1 MTKRRAYLALEDG
14 TVYEGESFGA
24 ERDSYGELVFSTSMT
39 GYQEA
44 LTDPSFAGQIV
55 VLTYPLVGNYGIND
69 ADNESVKVQV
79 AGFVVREHCLTPSN
93 GTNASTLHEFLSAQ
107 NVPGIFGVDTRA
119 VTRRLRNQG
128 VMMGVIVLDSPS
140 RAAEIWGK
148 TPRYDDVDHVARVT
162 TPEVYRWEGRRGED
176 GVPPSRENGGK
187 RGPRIVVT
195 DYGVK
200 NNVLRCLYDRG
211 CEVVTAPA
219 AASAEEILALK
230 PDGLLLSPG
239 PGDPA
244 LLGYAVDAASELLG
258 RVPALGICLG
268 HQVVARALGAG
279 TFKLPFGHRGA
290 NHPVKDLATGRV
302 YITAQNHGY
311 AVDAATLP
319 KGLMA
324 SHVNLNDDTI
334 EGLVHRDMPIMTIQY
349 HSEASPG
356 PRDNEYIFDRFLD
369 MVRGAGFRP
378 SPE

>member
-1 MTKRRAYLALEDG
+1 MSRRAFLVLEDG
-14 TVYEGESFGA
+14 TVYSGQSFGA

-44 LTDPSFAGQIV
+44 LTDPSFAGQLV

-69 ADNESVKVQV
+69 EDNESVKVQV
-79 AGFVVREHCLTPSN
+79 AGLVVREHCLTPSN
-93 GTNASTLHEFLSAQ
+93 GSNASTLHEFLAAQ
-107 NVPGIFGVDTRA
+107 NVPGIYGVDTRA
-119 VTRRLRNQG
+119 VTRRLRSRG

-140 RAAEIWGK
+140 RAEGLWGS

-162 TPEVYRWEGRRGED
+162 TPAVYRWREREGGNTE
-176 GVPPSRENGGK
+176 

-211 CEVVTAPA
+211 CEVITAPA
-219 AASAEEILALK
+219 AASAEEVLALK

-244 LLGYAVDAASELLG
+244 LLDYAVEAADELLG
-258 RVPALGICLG
+258 RVPTLGICLG

-279 TFKLPFGHRGA
+279 TYKLPFGHRGA

-311 AVDAATLP
+311 AVDADTLP
-319 KGLMA
+319 RGLTA
-324 SHVNLNDDTI
+324 SHVNLNDETI

-356 PRDNEYIFDRFLD
+356 PRDNEYIFDRFLE
-369 MVRGAGFRP
+369 MVRGGV
-378 SPE
+378 

>member
-1 MTKRRAYLALEDG
+1 MSRRAFLVLEDG
-14 TVYEGESFGA
+14 TVYSGQSFGA
-24 ERDSYGELVFSTSMT
+24 ERDTYGELVFSTSMT

-44 LTDPSFAGQIV
+44 LTDPSFAGQLV

-69 ADNESVKVQV
+69 EDNESIKVQV

-93 GTNASTLHEFLSAQ
+93 GANASTLHQFLAAQ
-107 NVPGIFGVDTRA
+107 NVPGIFGLDTRA
-119 VTRRLRNQG
+119 VTRRLRNRG
-128 VMMGVIVLDSPS
+128 VMMGVIVLDSPA
-140 RAAEIWGK
+140 RAERLWGS
-148 TPRYDDVDHVARVT
+148 TTRYDEVDHVARVT
-162 TPEVYRWEGRRGED
+162 TPEVYRW
-176 GVPPSRENGGK
+176 RERKMGDVG

-219 AASAEEILALK
+219 AASAEEVLALK

-244 LLGYAVDAASELLG
+244 LLDYAVEAVSELLG
-258 RVPALGICLG
+258 RVPTLGICLG

-311 AVDAATLP
+311 AVDAETLP
-319 KGLMA
+319 RGLTT

-334 EGLVHRDMPIMTIQY
+334 EGLAHRDMPIMTIQY

-356 PRDNEYIFDRFLD
+356 PRDNEYIFDRFLE
-369 MVRGAGFRP
+369 MVRARR
-378 SPE
+378 

>member
-1 MTKRRAYLALEDG
+1 MSRRAYLVLEDG
-14 TVYEGESFGA
+14 AVFEGWSFGA

-44 LTDPSFAGQIV
+44 LTDPSFAGQLV
-55 VLTYPLVGNYGIND
+55 TLTYPLIGNYGIND
-69 ADNESVKVQV
+69 EDNESIKVQV

-93 GTNASTLHEFLSAQ
+93 GENASTLHDFLAAQ
-107 NVPGIFGVDTRA
+107 DVPGIFGVDTRA
-119 VTRRLRNQG
+119 VTRRLRNRG
-128 VMMGVIVLDSPS
+128 VMMGVIALDSPS
-140 RAAEIWGK
+140 RAARLWSL

-162 TPEVYRWEGRRGED
+162 TPEVYRWGGRKVEEGL
-176 GVPPSRENGGK
+176 
-187 RGPRIVVT
+187 RIVVT

-200 NNVLRCLYDRG
+200 NNVLRCLHERG

-219 AASAEEILALK
+219 DVSASDVLALK

-244 LLGYAVDAASELLG
+244 LLDYAVEAASELLG
-258 RVPALGICLG
+258 RVPILGICLG

-319 KGLMA
+319 SGLTA
-324 SHVNLNDDTI
+324 SHVNLNDETI
-334 EGLVHRDMPIMTIQY
+334 EGLAHRDMPIMTIQY

-369 MVRGAGFRP
+369 MVRARR
-378 SPE
+378 

>member
-1 MTKRRAYLALEDG
+1 MNRRAYLVLEDG
-14 TVYEGESFGA
+14 TVYQGQSFGA
-24 ERDSYGELVFSTSMT
+24 ERDSFGELVFSTNMT

-44 LTDPSFAGQIV
+44 LTDPSFAGQLV

-79 AGFVVREHCLTPSN
+79 AGFVAREHCLTPSN
-93 GTNASTLHEFLSAQ
+93 GTNALTLHEFLSAQ

-119 VTRRLRNQG
+119 VTRRLRSRG
-128 VMMGVIVLDSPS
+128 VMMGGIVLDSLS
-140 RAAEIWGK
+140 RAAEIWGT

-162 TPEVYRWEGRRGED
+162 TPEVYRWEGRMG
-176 GVPPSRENGGK
+176 GGKLSSARESVGK
-187 RGPRIVVT
+187 RGPRVVVT

-211 CEVVTAPA
+211 CDVVTTPA
-219 AASAEEILALK
+219 VASAEEILALK

-244 LLGYAVDAASELLG
+244 LLDYALEAASELLG
-258 RVPALGICLG
+258 RVPVLGICLG
-268 HQVVARALGAG
+268 HQVVARALGAE

-311 AVDAATLP
+311 AVDSATLP
-319 KGLMA
+319 EGLMT
-324 SHVNLNDDTI
+324 SHVNLNDGTI

-369 MVRGAGFRP
+369 LIGARR
-378 SPE
+378 

>member
-1 MTKRRAYLALEDG
+1 MTSRRAYLVLEDG
-14 TVYEGESFGA
+14 TIYEGQSFGA

-44 LTDPSFAGQIV
+44 LTDPSFAGQLV

-93 GTNASTLHEFLSAQ
+93 GENASTLHEFLSAQ

-140 RAAEIWGK
+140 RAAEIWGT

-162 TPEVYRWEGRRGED
+162 TPEVYRWEQGRRGED
-176 GVPPSRENGGK
+176 GFPHSRENGGE

-219 AASAEEILALK
+219 DASAEEILSLK

-244 LLGYAVDAASELLG
+244 LLDYAVEAASELLG
-258 RVPALGICLG
+258 RAPVLGICLG

-302 YITAQNHGY
+302 YITAQNHGF
-311 AVDAATLP
+311 AVDADTLP
-319 KGLMA
+319 KGLIA
-324 SHVNLNDDTI
+324 SHVNLNDGTI
-334 EGLVHRDMPIMTIQY
+334 EGLVHREMPIMTIQY

-369 MVRGAGFRP
+369 MIRARR
-378 SPE
+378 

>member
-1 MTKRRAYLALEDG
+1 MSRRAYLVLEDG
-14 TVYEGESFGA
+14 TFYEGQSFGA
-24 ERDSYGELVFSTSMT
+24 ERDSYGELVFSTNMT

-44 LTDPSFAGQIV
+44 LTDPSFAGQLV
-55 VLTYPLVGNYGIND
+55 VLTYPLVGNYGIHD

-93 GTNASTLHEFLSAQ
+93 GENASTLHEFLAAQ

-140 RAAEIWGK
+140 RAEEIWGT
-148 TPRYDDVDHVARVT
+148 TPRYDEVDHVARVT
-162 TPEVYRWEGRRGED
+162 TPEVYRWEQGRRGGD
-176 GVPPSRENGGK
+176 GFPPSREWGGK

-211 CEVVTAPA
+211 SEVVTVPA

-244 LLGYAVDAASELLG
+244 LLDYAVDAASELLG
-258 RVPALGICLG
+258 RVPVLGICLG

-311 AVDAATLP
+311 AVDADTLP
-319 KGLMA
+319 RGLMA
-324 SHVNLNDDTI
+324 SHVNLNDETI

-369 MVRGAGFRP
+369 MIKRQEVETG
-378 SPE
+378 

>member
-1 MTKRRAYLALEDG
+1 MTRNAYLVLEDG
-14 TVYEGESFGA
+14 TVFAGQSFGA

-44 LTDPSFAGQIV
+44 LTDPSFAGQLV

-69 ADNESVKVQV
+69 EDNESIKVQV

-93 GTNASTLHEFLSAQ
+93 GTNTSTLHQFLAAQ
-107 NVPGIFGVDTRA
+107 NVPGIAGVDTRA
-119 VTRRLRNQG
+119 ITRRLRNRG

-140 RAAEIWGK
+140 RAEGLWGVA
-148 TPRYDDVDHVARVT
+148 TRYEDVDYVARVT
-162 TPEVYRWEGRRGED
+162 TPGVYRWRRDQKLGK
-176 GVPPSRENGGK
+176 K

-200 NNVLRCLYDRG
+200 NNVLRCLADRG
-211 CEVVTAPA
+211 CDVVTAPA
-219 AASAEEILALK
+219 AATAEEILGLN

-244 LLGYAVDAASELLG
+244 LLNYAVETASALLG
-258 RVPALGICLG
+258 RVPTLGICLG

-311 AVDAATLP
+311 AVDAETLP
-319 KGLMA
+319 PGLTA
-324 SHVNLNDDTI
+324 SHINLNDGTI
-334 EGLVHRDMPIMTIQY
+334 EGLAHRDMPIMTIQY

-356 PRDNEYIFDRFLD
+356 PRDNEYIFDRFLE
-369 MVRGAGFRP
+369 MVKARR
-378 SPE
+378 